1 MPLFRRIRSDYFDIF
16 VVLDILQE
24 THFLITMKHVTSSS
38 RWSRFIVPLQIQYSW
53 YPRTDVY
60 ADTPLSW
67 GARQRSAVHSPS
79 TTADC
84 LVHSANV
91 FFTLP
96 SVSIIPWP
104 DFFRCPLRKSRLS
117 FKFIFVTWS
126 HFQRFV
132 YHSYFPFVC
141 QWNTVD
147 ILPLKIEPKT
157 WMKWRP
163 RLACTSA
170 GTGSFSRRWRLP
182 TSDGF
187 SPLSA
192 PSSIWSGRT
201 TGRKVGKSGL
211 TSMASL
217 V

>member
-53 YPRTDVY
+53 YPRTDGY

-91 FFTLP
+91 FLP
-96 SVSIIPWP
+96 FPQFPSFRDLISFVAHFGSLVSVLSLFLSLDLIFSVSFIIRI
-104 DFFRCPLRKSRLS
+104 FLLSVSEIPLTFYRL
-117 FKFIFVTWS
+117 KLN
-126 HFQRFV
+126 QK
-132 YHSYFPFVC
+132 
-141 QWNTVD
+141 
-147 ILPLKIEPKT
+147 LE
-157 WMKWRP
+157 
-163 RLACTSA
+163 
-170 GTGSFSRRWRLP
+170 
-182 TSDGF
+182 
-187 SPLSA
+187 
-192 PSSIWSGRT
+192 
-201 TGRKVGKSGL
+201 
-211 TSMASL
+211 
-217 V
+217 